1 MIFLLMAFLYLG
13 TCQASNEFTPSSS
26 DVGKSLHHWVSPS
39 VGSSAYAKF
48 KPFSIPAP
56 VASGE
61 LTDSVIRVRIV
72 GPTHACPGQVIAL
85 TAVVENDYL
94 GSLTYAWRR
103 NGNFLTAADSA
114 SSTDP
119 LVPNRVYVVVPDLGG
134 LDSLILDYDVV
145 ISSPHMSCKYFRS
158 PAHYVRVFN
167 IHVEMDSVLVCND
180 TDNGLMCA
188 NVFSNGAENP
198 YAYVW
203 YNATTNTIVDTTY
216 VPCKSLPVGKYVVEP
231 HFTWSACTKKSDT
244 AEVKVSNGP
253 ADNHVTMNDITALT
267 CNGNQVFAKLSGIVS
282 NYGTPSI
289 NWSLNGI
296 TIPGA
301 NDSTLL
307 FSPAAIAGDTTIYIL
322 KAEVAY
328 SNYSCKTYTAV
339 DTVRV
344 LADPTIAIYGNP
356 TVCVAN
362 LAAGNDFL
370 VARTN
375 GYIDGA
381 VYSWTMDGMP
391 ISYTG
396 LKDSLDLSKVTGL
409 VSRITPYEIA
419 VSVTGAHGCSA
430 ASTAFLLY
438 VNGAP
443 TVHVGA
449 SADTV
454 CTGALVTLTANLENN
469 NIPNLTYKW
478 YAKEGAAGTYTEIT
492 TATSAQY
499 TATVNDSTSYKVVV
513 KQTDSEC
520 SSADSM
526 TVYTY
531 PAAKPVQQIVLNVS
545 DTTVCSGDQVS
556 FTLVDT
562 ANTKNYG
569 EVGTYMWTM
578 NGVEV
583 DDAEGKTY
591 SFVPTASGAD
601 TTIYNMV
608 VTATY
613 TTTCEVLTSTVEKN
627 IVVVKSPSVVISGDP
642 IICQDST
649 VVLYATVH
657 DTVPGSPVQYLWR
670 VDGIDSVNQNTNVFS
685 ATLPQRDYPYEI
697 TVVVD
702 GGGACV
708 AESNVYSVLIGNN
721 PTVAVGVSAP
731 IVCKGNDVVLTA
743 HLGDYNMPNLVYQWS
758 MKNLRTGDSSAIAV
772 GTSRELTM
780 ALTDAHVS
788 M

>member
-1 MIFLLMAFLYLG
+1 MAFLYLG
-13 TCQASNEFTPSSS
+13 TSQASNEFTPSSN
-26 DVGKSLHHWVSPS
+26 DVGKSLRHWVSPS

-48 KPFSIPAP
+48 KPFSSFAP
-56 VASGE
+56 VESGE
-61 LTDSVIRVRIV
+61 LVDSIIRVRLV
-72 GPTHACPGQVIAL
+72 GPTHACPGQVICL

-94 GSLTYAWRR
+94 GGLEYKFRR
-103 NGNFLTAADSA
+103 NGNYELTSGG
-114 SSTDP
+114 P
-119 LVPNRVYVVVPDLGG
+119 FPNRIYVTIEDLGG
-134 LDSLILDYDVV
+134 LDSLIQEFDVV
-145 ISSPHMSCKYFRS
+145 VYKGCHQFRS
-158 PAHYVRVFN
+158 PAHYVHVYS
-167 IHVEMDSVLVCND
+167 IHAQLDSVLVCNN

-203 YNATTNTIVDTTY
+203 YNAETNTIVDTTY

-231 HFTWSACTKKSDT
+231 HFTLSGCVTKSDT

-253 ADNHVTMNDITALT
+253 ADGHITMNDITALT

-307 FSPAAIAGDTTIYIL
+307 FSPVAIAGDTTMYIL

-328 SNYSCKTYTAV
+328 SNYNCKTYTV
-339 DTVRV
+339 MDTVRV

-356 TVCVAN
+356 IVCGAD
-362 LAAGNDFL
+362 LASGSNFL
-370 VARTN
+370 FARTN

-381 VYSWTMDGMP
+381 SYSWTMDGLP
-391 ISYTG
+391 ITYTG
-396 LKDSLDLSKVTGL
+396 LKDTLDLSKVTGL
-409 VSRITPYEIA
+409 VARTTPYEIA
-419 VSVTGAHGCSA
+419 VSVTGAHGCYA

-443 TVHVGA
+443 VVHVST

-454 CTGALVTLTANLENN
+454 CTGTMVTLTANLEDNN
-469 NIPNLTYKW
+469 APNLTYQW
-478 YAKEGAAGTYTEIT
+478 YSKVKGASTYSKIT

-499 TATVNDSTSYKVVV
+499 TATVNDTTSYKVVV

-520 SSADSM
+520 TSADSV

-531 PAAKPVQQIVLNVS
+531 PAVKPVQQIVLNVS
-545 DTTVCSGDQVS
+545 DTTVCSGDQVL

-562 ANTKNYG
+562 FNTKNYG
-569 EVGTYMWTM
+569 EVGAYKWMV

-591 SFVPTASGAD
+591 SFIPTASSID
-601 TTIYNMV
+601 STIYNVV

-627 IVVVKSPSVVISGDP
+627 IVVVKTPSVVVSGDP

-657 DTVPGSPVQYLWR
+657 DTVPGASVKYLWR
-670 VDGIDSVNQNTNVFS
+670 VDGVDSVHQNTSVFN
-685 ATLPQRDYPYEI
+685 AQLPQRDYPYEI

-708 AESNVYSVLIGNN
+708 VESNVYTVLIGNN
-721 PTVAVGVSAP
+721 PTVAIGATAP
-731 IVCKGNDVVLTA
+731 IICKGNDVTLTA
-743 HLGDYNMPNLVYQWS
+743 HLGDY
-758 MKNLRTGDSSAIAV
+758 
-772 GTSRELTM
+772 
-780 ALTDAHVS
+780 
-788 M
+788 